1 MAQFR
6 RVPHVIYA
14 TDTVTANARNF
25 QIAVN
30 ALTNNLAYDFEVME
44 FSFEARDAQGTAVG
58 NNLWRARVQDLGL
71 NIDLT
76 KNSTLILNLIRND
89 TRRWDIS
96 YDVSGGG
103 KAGHV
108 IRSGGGAVAIY
119 IDDLSGAN
127 LVAHI
132 SIHGYLLVPVNA

>member
-14 TDTVTANARNF
+14 TDTVTANARNS

-30 ALTNNLAYDFEVME
+30 ALTNNLAYDFEVMD
-44 FSFEARDAQGTAVG
+44 FSLEGRDAQGNAVG
-58 NNLWRARVQDLGL
+58 NNLWRVRIQDLGL
-71 NIDLT
+71 NVDLT
-76 KNSTLILNLIRND
+76 KNSTLVLNLVRND
-89 TRRWDIS
+89 TRLWDIS

-108 IRSGGGAVAIY
+108 IRSGGGAIAIY
-119 IDDLSGAN
+119 VDDLSNATLNVHVG
-127 LVAHI
+127 
-132 SIHGYLLVPVNA
+132 IHGYLLVPVNA